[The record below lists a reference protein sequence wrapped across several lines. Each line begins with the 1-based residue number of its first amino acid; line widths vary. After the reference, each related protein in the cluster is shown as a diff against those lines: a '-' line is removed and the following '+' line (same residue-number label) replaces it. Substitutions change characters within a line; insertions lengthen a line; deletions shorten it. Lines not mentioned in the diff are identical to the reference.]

1 MVSPG
6 TGARRRWQLIQCLA
20 AAVFVAAVATTTL
33 ETADLGLFSFHG
45 GAVLAVTPDGPAARA
60 GIEPGDVITAV
71 DGTDVSTPSGVA
83 QALDPIVPGARVVLR
98 TRRGADQREATITAA
113 RRQPWTSISAS
124 IFGGLILLLALLAD
138 RGGPVVAA
146 RAFYR
151 EALAGVIVL
160 AGAFAWET
168 VLATPWLALP
178 WIASFILSPAL
189 SCHFMMLY
197 PAGPLVDRRA
207 LRWLYGPPLV
217 AVFAHWGLVTYF
229 FAGGTAS
236 DPGRVWVIAAVTCL
250 LPPLYLPIGAFLR
263 LRRIHAAQGE
273 LPRGAVRWVQCAAVM
288 ASAPIPA
295 SFVWALV
302 DLPSLLF
309 GGFRI
314 LMALSVVGSGA
325 CSALALTHAP
335 LGESDRMLR
344 GGAGTLLATC
354 LASALFLAFLI
365 AAGGASSALSG
376 GVVPAVMGA
385 TVVAAA
391 LFGPFRERI
400 QRAVEGRLTIDR
412 GRERRL
418 LRDVLEAS
426 RTSLD
431 LDDLA
436 GVVAGA
442 VRDALAI
449 DGAAVY
455 EREVSGGWRR
465 VAVDGTLPIPER
477 LESAEVPPGMLAQPV
492 GDEERGWIIA
502 AAPGRVRP
510 LSEDDRVVLATL
522 AVQLEVGFRRARDQL
537 RLARLRD
544 AARRRERQLS
554 LLAGRVQEEERR
566 VRRQASHDGEGIVV
580 GAGLRAAFE
589 QAQRIGRSDASVLVH
604 GETGAGKEVMAR
616 AIHAASARSQQPFVV
631 VDCAALASG
640 LAESTLFGH
649 QRGAFTG
656 AVRDTPGA
664 FRAASG
670 GTLFFDEVGD
680 LPLEV
685 QPKLLRALEE
695 GAVTPLGATHPA
707 PADVRII
714 AATRHDLDR
723 LIAAGRFRDDLC
735 YRLRVIELSV
745 PPLRARPDDVVPLA
759 EHFLARIAGRRGAAA
774 IRLLPAARDALRAH
788 GWPGNVRELE
798 NAIEAATVYA
808 AAADIDVAHLPI
820 AASLERT
827 RRRAR
832 LQAEHGAAG
841 LRETLGDL
849 ERERILEVL
858 RAHGGNQTT
867 AARALGLSRSALQR
881 RLRRYEK
888 LESASGL
895 KASRTAG

>member
-1 MVSPG
+1 MVS
-6 TGARRRWQLIQCLA
+6 GAVGGRRRWRLVQSLA
-20 AAVFVAAVATTTL
+20 AAAFVAAVAIAAL
-33 ETADLGLFSFHG
+33 GTADLGFYAFHG
-45 GAVLAVTPDGPAARA
+45 SVLAVTPDGPAARA
-60 GIEPGDVITAV
+60 GIQPGDVVTAV
-71 DGTDVSTPSGVA
+71 DGTD
-83 QALDPIVPGARVVLR
+83 ARAVLR
-98 TRRGADQREATITAA
+98 TRRASLEREATITAA
-113 RRQPWTSISAS
+113 RRQPWTSISAA
-124 IFGGLILLLALLAD
+124 IFGGLILLFALLAD

-146 RAFYR
+146 RAFFR
-151 EALAGVIVL
+151 EALASVFVL
-160 AGAFAWET
+160 AGAFSWET

-197 PAGPLVDRRA
+197 PAGPPLDRRA
-207 LRWLYGPPLV
+207 LRLLYGPPLV
-217 AVFAHWGLVTYF
+217 AVAAHWTVVLYF
-229 FAGGTAS
+229 FAGGTAAA
-236 DPGRVWVIAAVTCL
+236 PGRVFVIAAVTCL
-250 LPPLYLPIGAFLR
+250 LPPLYLPIGALLR
-263 LRRIHAAQGE
+263 FRRIRAAGGG
-273 LPRGAVRWVQCAAVM
+273 LPRGAVRWVQCAALI
-288 ASAPIPA
+288 AAAPIPA

-314 LMALSVVGSGA
+314 LMALSLVGGGA

-344 GGAGTLLATC
+344 GRAGTLVATC
-354 LASALFLAFLI
+354 LAAALFFAFLI

-376 GVVPAVMGA
+376 GVVPAVVGA

-391 LFGPFRERI
+391 LFGPLRERI

-418 LRDVLEAS
+418 LREVVEAS
-426 RTSLD
+426 RATLD
-431 LDDLA
+431 LDELA
-436 GVVAGA
+436 GVVARA
-442 VRDALAI
+442 VRDALGI

-455 EREVSGGWRR
+455 DRDGDGSWRR
-465 VAVDGTLPIPER
+465 IALAGALPIPAQ
-477 LESAEVPPGMLAQPV
+477 LESAGVPPGVFAQPV
-492 GDEERGWIIA
+492 GDEERAWIIA

-510 LSEDDRVVLATL
+510 LFDDDRVVLATL
-522 AVQLEVGFRRARDQL
+522 AVQLEVAFRRARDQI

-544 AARRRERQLS
+544 AARRREQQLS

-566 VRRQASHDGEGIVV
+566 VRRRASHDGRGIVV
-580 GAGLRAAFE
+580 GAGLRAVFE
-589 QAQRIGRSDASVLVH
+589 QAQRIGRSDAPVLVR

-616 AIHAASARSQQPFVV
+616 AIHAASRRSEQPFLVV
-631 VDCAALASG
+631 ECGALASG

-649 QRGAFTG
+649 RRGAFTG

-670 GTLFFDEVGD
+670 GTLFFDEIGD
-680 LPLEV
+680 LPLDV

-695 GAVTPLGATHPA
+695 GSVTPLGATQPA

-723 LIAAGRFRDDLC
+723 LIADGRFRDDLC
-735 YRLRVIELSV
+735 YRLRVIELAV
-745 PPLRARPDDVVPLA
+745 PPLRARPGDILPLA
-759 EHFLARIAGRRGAAA
+759 EHVLARIAERTGGGAT
-774 IRLLPAARDALRAH
+774 RLAPAARAALR
-788 GWPGNVRELE
+788 GYPWPGNVRELE
-798 NAIEAATVYA
+798 NTIEAATVYA
-808 AAADIDVAHLPI
+808 GGREIDVSHLPI
-820 AASLERT
+820 AASLERS

-832 LQAEHGAAG
+832 LTSEAGAPG

-858 RAHGGNQTT
+858 RAHGGNQSS

-881 RLRRYEK
+881 RLRRYEQQEQAAEGGK
-888 LESASGL
+888 EAR
-895 KASRTAG
+895 KAARKEARKEARSTG